1 MEKQLLECMDALN
14 ENLEKNNK
22 LLAEI
27 RNLIESHPAIDKFAE
42 ALHELSSSIGQ
53 IKKSA
58 HNDIEQNG
66 HKKNLPMLDW
76 RCETLENDEK
86 RFYCIKP
93 NSGKSLKCESCGS
106 EVMWG
111 MTKKG
116 KKMVVAPDPQRPSE
130 WQAHMDCFFKNKP
143 KKQTTPQDSN
153 DDGDIPF

>member
-14 ENLEKNNK
+14 DNLEKNNK

-27 RNLIESHPAIDKFAE
+27 RNLIETNPALDKFAE
-42 ALHELSSSIGQ
+42 ALHKLSSSIGQ
-53 IKKSA
+53 IEKSA